1 MGNIM
6 TQVEI
11 IEEFVE
17 KIIRIENEKKLL
29 QEAQKDL
36 FASYSDKLDVK
47 AIKAAIQIAKIKS
60 RLGDS
65 EIEMEN
71 MLDTVE
77 KKISI

>member
-1 MGNIM
+1 M
-6 TQVEI
+6 TNKET

-17 KIIRIENEKKLL
+17 KLIRIENEKKLL
-29 QEAQKDL
+29 QEEQKDL
-36 FASYSDKLDVK
+36 FSSYKDRLDVK

-60 RLGDS
+60 KLGDS

-77 KKISI
+77 KKISIF